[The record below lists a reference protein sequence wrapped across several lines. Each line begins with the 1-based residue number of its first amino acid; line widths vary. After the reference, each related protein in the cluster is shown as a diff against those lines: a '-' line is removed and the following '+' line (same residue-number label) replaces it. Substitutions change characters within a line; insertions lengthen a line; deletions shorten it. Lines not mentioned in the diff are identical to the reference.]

1 MRSALRRSAN
11 LANYQK
17 ATSSRKNNPTSIKN
31 FSHIVDI
38 VNEILIDIYDEKIE
52 KKRLDVLMPRVQKIL
67 EDKELTVPGVPIDKL
82 AQNVSEALTGYGQI
96 HHLIADPSITN
107 IIVVNYNLTFIMKN
121 LRWRPI
127 RVDFGSEQN
136 LREFVRRVVSRLGG
150 RYTLSSPIANVE
162 DEDFNLRIRAT
173 GFDISP
179 DSPKL
184 FIRRLSNKPLT
195 EEQVKYAMSDS
206 IRDFIDFCV
215 KAKFNIGIAGTYGSG
230 KTSLLQKMISN
241 VPPNLHVALIQSAN
255 EIQEV
260 HPFLTRLFTRDLV
273 GENGKKIN
281 ESDLL
286 MLVKQITPQVLALG
300 EFLGE
305 EAHTMVHILQQGIQ
319 SFYTFHAN
327 DPEGAIHAYN
337 YMVQMSG
344 NSSYTQSQL
353 IEESAKYN
361 DIMIIMDRLR
371 VRELVQFTGNVV
383 NGAPE
388 YKPIFKFKVNE
399 ETAYELKGFW
409 EKEPGVVLCDKLMR
423 KASLAGVTVPN
434 GFRREEVL
442 K

>member
-11 LANYQK
+11 LADYQK
-17 ATSSRKNNPTSIKN
+17 TISSQKNPSTNTKN

-38 VNEILIDIYDEKIE
+38 VNEILIDVYDEKIE
-52 KKRLDVLMPRVQKIL
+52 KKRINVLMPRVQKIL
-67 EDKELTVPGVPIDKL
+67 EEKELSVPGVPIDKL
-82 AQNVSEALTGYGQI
+82 AQNVAEALTGYGKI
-96 HHLIADPSITN
+96 HHLIADPTITN
-107 IIVVNYNLTFIMKN
+107 IIVVNYRTTFIMKN

-127 RVDFGSEQN
+127 RVDFGSEQD
-136 LREFVRRVVSRLGG
+136 LREFVRRVTSRLGG

-162 DEDFNLRIRAT
+162 DQDFNLRIRAT
-173 GFDISP
+173 GYDITP

-195 EEQVKYAMSDS
+195 DEQVSYAMSDS
-206 IRDFIDFCV
+206 IRDFLNFCV

-230 KTSLLQKMISN
+230 KTSLLQRIISD

-273 GENGKKIN
+273 GEQGKKIN

-305 EAHTMVHILQQGIQ
+305 EAHTMMHILQQGIQ

-327 DPEGAIHAYN
+327 DPEGAIQAYN

-344 NSSYTQSQL
+344 KSAYSEAQL

-361 DIMIIMDRLR
+361 DIMLIMDRLR
-371 VRELVQFTGNVV
+371 VREVVQFTGNVV

-388 YKPIFKFKVNE
+388 YKTIFRFDVSD
-399 ETAYELKGFW
+399 ETAFELKGTW
-409 EKEPGVVLCDKLMR
+409 MKEPGAVLCDKLVR
-423 KASLAGVTVPN
+423 KASLAGIPIPN
-434 GFRREEVL
+434 GFKRGCA
-442 K
+442 